1 MIDASSCINGISNQ
15 TWIGDI
21 ASSKTN
27 MISTSLDSRSE
38 LKEYPFLPVGPHS
51 FSSDTIPPVKK
62 PRTTYSPTVV
72 SPRFTVSTP
81 SIYSSRPTNFQELI
95 SGFQIQQR
103 LDELSAKEKS
113 LYEER
118 QILTEQ
124 LARLRQNQQPNFDIN
139 SAKQLQKQF
148 NFEINASKQPNQING
163 NISHNGHNLKRTA
176 PSDENLPK
184 SPVETEVLSVL
195 SPASQKVLQ
204 QVLHNNSKPTQ
215 DQVVK
220 QSIREKVSLLS
231 NDSPYKPTKN
241 RQNYTHRRRSLY
253 IPVETSNSN
262 LMSKQANVETSPQ
275 SNGSDGEQSDP
286 ASPPTCPSPEQRLN
300 SLSFSDPKSISSLQK
315 LSRRVKIVMKPSG
328 QIFPRQKVS
337 HNVSFDP
344 DRNSPP
350 PTIINPTTVENPT
363 KQSEEIDIT
372 DSDNWLP
379 WE

>member
-1 MIDASSCINGISNQ
+1 M
-15 TWIGDI
+15 
-21 ASSKTN
+21 
-27 MISTSLDSRSE
+27 
-38 LKEYPFLPVGPHS
+38 
-51 FSSDTIPPVKK
+51 
-62 PRTTYSPTVV
+62 
-72 SPRFTVSTP
+72 
-81 SIYSSRPTNFQELI
+81 I

-286 ASPPTCPSPEQRLN
+286 ASPPTCPSPEQKLN